1 MDSPI
6 ADADGYAPLI
16 IAPKTGDERLHAGN
30 QPLDKTLLDFWRW
43 SASDLVS
50 NAARGIF
57 AEFIVASALGL
68 ASGVRVEWDAYDLI
82 TPSGVKVEVKS
93 AAYLQTWYHRKLST
107 IRFGIQP
114 TRYWDSV
121 TNELSP
127 VLKRQADVYVFCLLK
142 HQDKASIDPLN
153 LDQWEFYILR
163 ASELDSTFPT
173 QKSIGL
179 AALLRLNPCIAKYEE
194 IASCVEK
201 LQLTTSYAEFGEE
214 DRLLAEEGIDDF
226 ATDLQAEDVV

>member
-1 MDSPI
+1 MDSQI
-6 ADADGYAPLI
+6 AEADGYAPLV
-16 IAPKTGDERLHAGN
+16 IAPKTGDERLHVGN
-30 QPLDKTLLDFWRW
+30 QPLDKMLLDFWRW

-57 AEFIVASALGL
+57 AEYIVANALGL
-68 ASGVRVEWDAYDLI
+68 AEGVRAEWDAYDLV
-82 TPSGVKVEVKS
+82 TPSGVKIEVKS
-93 AAYLQTWYHRKLST
+93 AAFLQTWYHRKLST
-107 IRFGIQP
+107 IRFSIRP
-114 TRYWDSV
+114 TKGWDAV

-127 VLKRQADVYVFCLLK
+127 ELKRQADVYIFCLLK

-153 LDQWEFYILR
+153 LDQWEFYVLR
-163 ASELDSTFPT
+163 ASVLDATFPT

-201 LQLTTSYAEFGEE
+201 AQLATLYAECGEE
-214 DRLLAEEGIDDF
+214 DRLLAEEGIDEY
-226 ATDLQAEDVV
+226 ATGLRVEGA